1 MNNSELINS
10 VDLSKLSV
18 RTVADQLIELAEQ
31 GNPLEVKLKMKA
43 MSEAIDEACEKI
55 DKMARDEAEKH
66 GAKTFDFMGCSIG
79 LIEAG
84 TKYDFS
90 NCGDIELE
98 QMTAE
103 YEALAERIKKRKDIV
118 KNIDGKMIM
127 VNESTGESYE
137 VLPPVKSSTSTIK
150 ITLK

>member
-1 MNNSELINS
+1 MNKDIITS

-31 GNPLEVKLKMKA
+31 GNPLEVKLKLKA
-43 MSEAIDEACEKI
+43 MSEAIEDACKKI
-55 DKMARDEAEKH
+55 DKMARDEAEKY

-98 QMTAE
+98 RMTAD
-103 YEALAERIKKRKDIV
+103 YEALGERIKKRKEIL
-118 KNIDGKMIM
+118 KNADPGTVMTDK
-127 VNESTGESYE
+127 ETGETYE
-137 VLPPVKSSTSTIK
+137 VNPPIKSSTSTIK
-150 ITLK
+150 ITLH

>member
-1 MNNSELINS
+1 MNKELITS

-31 GNPLEVKLKMKA
+31 GNPLEVKLKLKA
-43 MSEAIDEACEKI
+43 MSEAIEEACKKI
-55 DKMARDEAEKH
+55 DKMARYEAEKY

-98 QMTAE
+98 RMTAE
-103 YEALAERIKKRKDIV
+103 YEALAERIKKRKEIL
-118 KNIDGKMIM
+118 KNADPGTVMTDK
-127 VNESTGESYE
+127 ETGESYE
-137 VLPPVKSSTSTIK
+137 VNPPIKSSTSTIK
-150 ITLK
+150 ITLH